1 MFTWWE
7 EAWTVAEGNL
17 RLGGVELTSRL
28 IHGTGKF
35 PSPKVLADAIA
46 GSGVEMITVA
56 VRRLHLD
63 GDHQSE
69 LAELDLGAYTVLPN
83 TAGAKTAAESV
94 RLARLARAAGLSE
107 FIKIEVVG
115 DEQTLLPDP
124 IATLEAT
131 RELVADG
138 FTVLPYASDD
148 VALALRL
155 AEAGAT
161 AVMPG
166 AAPIGSTLGVLN
178 PHNIRAIIER
188 CPVPVIVDAGLGSPA
203 DATRVMEWGAAG
215 VLVNTGIAYA
225 RDPVAMAAAFA
236 AGVRAGRAAFLAGLA
251 EGRPA
256 AGYGAS
262 SPVEGLPQ
270 ALASV
275 PN

>member
-1 MFTWWE
+1 MAE
-7 EAWTVAEGNL
+7 EKL
-17 RLGGVELTSRL
+17 RLGGVELSSRL
-28 IHGTGKF
+28 IHGTGRF
-35 PSPKVLADAIA
+35 PSPEVLAKAIA
-46 GSGVEMITVA
+46 ASAAEMITVA

-63 GDHQSE
+63 GDHESE
-69 LAELDLGAYTVLPN
+69 LSGLNLGCYTVLPN
-83 TAGAKTAAESV
+83 TAGAKTAAESI
-94 RLARLARAAGLSE
+94 RLARLARAAGLSD

-115 DEQTLLPDP
+115 DETTLLPDP

-131 RELVADG
+131 QELVADG

-155 AEAGAT
+155 AEAGAA

-178 PHNIRAIIER
+178 PHNIRAIIDR

-225 RDPVAMAAAFA
+225 RDPVAMAQAFA
-236 AGVRAGRAAFLAGLA
+236 AGVRTGRAAFLAGLA
-251 EGRPA
+251 ERRPP

-262 SPVEGLPQ
+262 SPVEGVPQ
-270 ALASV
+270 ALAAV
-275 PN
+275 PR

>member
-1 MFTWWE
+1 M
-7 EAWTVAEGNL
+7 AESGL
-17 RLGGVELTSRL
+17 RLGGLELSSRL

-35 PSPKVLADAIA
+35 PSPAVLAAAIA
-46 GSGVEMITVA
+46 ASGAEMITVA

-63 GDHQSE
+63 GDHHSE
-69 LAELDLGAYTVLPN
+69 LAELDLGAYRILPN
-83 TAGAKTAAESV
+83 TAGAKTAGESV
-94 RLARLARAAGLSE
+94 RLARLARAAGLSD

-115 DEQTLLPDP
+115 DEETLLPDP

-138 FTVLPYASDD
+138 FIVLPYASDD
-148 VALALRL
+148 VALSLRL
-155 AEAGAT
+155 AEAGAA

-178 PHNIRAIIER
+178 PHNLRAIIQR
-188 CPVPVIVDAGLGSPA
+188 SPVPVIVDAGLGSPS

-215 VLVNTGIAYA
+215 VLVNTGIAHA

-236 AGVRAGRAAFLAGLA
+236 AGVKAGREGFLAGLA

-262 SPVEGLPQ
+262 SPGGGLPEPT
-270 ALASV
+270 ARI
-275 PN
+275 PD